1 MFSFVSGTSL
11 EHDRFADR
19 TIANLYHLPSMPPMT
34 GFGVFFNAFNNR
46 LNAVLSYRSGIFPE
60 SDIEHFAT
68 ELETSLKGKS

>member
-1 MFSFVSGTSL
+1 
-11 EHDRFADR
+11 
-19 TIANLYHLPSMPPMT
+19 MPPMT